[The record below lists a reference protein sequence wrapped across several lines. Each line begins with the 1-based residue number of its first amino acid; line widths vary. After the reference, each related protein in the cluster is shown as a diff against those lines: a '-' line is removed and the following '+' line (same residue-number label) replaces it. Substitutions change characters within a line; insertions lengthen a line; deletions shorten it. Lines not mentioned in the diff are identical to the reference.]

1 MRQTKWTDQQIK
13 TAIRR
18 GGQYREQAVEYIFK
32 SWYRYLENAAQK
44 HGLPQEEIEE
54 VISETI
60 WKLTTRII
68 NPKFEEIEHLQTY
81 AYRMVLNKAYT
92 QNKNRKE
99 TVEIESAYAMQSDE
113 SERIGKL
120 FALRETKNELEKMGD
135 PCQTILLMKAKG
147 YQVED
152 IAAETGL
159 AVSTVRNKT
168 GPCREELIRRLGE
181 KPY

>member
-1 MRQTKWTDQQIK
+1 MQQTKWTDQQIK
-13 TAIRR
+13 AAIRH
-18 GGQYREQAVEYIFK
+18 GGRYREQAVEYIFK
-32 SWYRYLENAAQK
+32 SWYRYLVSAAQK
-44 HGLPQEEIEE
+44 TGLAPEEIEE
-54 VISETI
+54 VINETI
-60 WKLTTRII
+60 WQLTARMI

-81 AYRMVLNKAYT
+81 AYRMVFNKAYT

-99 TVEIESAYAMQSDE
+99 TVEIDAAHFLHADQ
-113 SERIGKL
+113 SERSGKL
-120 FALRETKNELEKMGD
+120 FALQETENELEKMGD
-135 PCQTILLMKAKG
+135 PCRTILLMKAKG